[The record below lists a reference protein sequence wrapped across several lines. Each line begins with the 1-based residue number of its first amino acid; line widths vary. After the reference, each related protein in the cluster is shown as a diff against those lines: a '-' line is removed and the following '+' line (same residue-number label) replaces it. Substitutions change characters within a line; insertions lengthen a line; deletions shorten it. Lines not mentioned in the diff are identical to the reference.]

1 MDLLATALGS
11 LCLLWTGLELSR
23 LLARGRRD
31 REAFGS
37 GHARFGA
44 VDLDGDRP
52 LDVTLD
58 RRTRGRRD
66 EDRRVAD
73 GAAVSFSAAF

>member
-1 MDLLATALGS
+1 MDVLTTALGS

-23 LLARGRRD
+23 LLARSRRD
-31 REAFGS
+31 RAAFGA

-66 EDRRVAD
+66 EDRR
-73 GAAVSFSAAF
+73 AAGDAGFSAAF